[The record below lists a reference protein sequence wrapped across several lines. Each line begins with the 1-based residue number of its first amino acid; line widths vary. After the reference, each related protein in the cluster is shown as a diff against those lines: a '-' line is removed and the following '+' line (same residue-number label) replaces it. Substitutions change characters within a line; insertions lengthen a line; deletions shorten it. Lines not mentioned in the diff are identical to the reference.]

1 MTTMPLLIL
10 GFLVFALC
18 IAGILEYQFHLKS
31 LSLIPLR
38 IHVNGTR
45 GKSSVTRLVAAGLRE
60 GGLRTFA
67 KTTGTAPRV
76 IDSEGKDRIIH
87 RLRLPS
93 IGEQVRLL
101 RYFSVQKPDA
111 VVIECMAVQPQY
123 QWIAEHKMVKSH
135 IGVITNVR
143 PDHLDEMGPT
153 EEDVAYSLCNTV
165 PVNSVLITGE
175 DQKPDILRE
184 VAKQNSTKFI
194 KSDESSIQ
202 KKELDGFSYMEHPAN
217 IAVALD
223 VCKQVGVNR
232 STALKGMH
240 KVQPDAG
247 ALVAWNL
254 DIDNKNVRFVNGMA
268 ANDPVSTL
276 QIWNFISERF
286 ITNEETTCIFF
297 NSRDDR
303 PVRTRQMIELTFEK
317 IKPDYFFIRGDKV
330 DKIIDT
336 FGKTSLKTSIDIIG
350 LEQPL
355 EDVISSMK
363 NLPNKSLV
371 YAIGNQVGA
380 GQEILENIAMLK
392 NNG

>member
-1 MTTMPLLIL
+1 MTAMPLIIL
-10 GFLVFALC
+10 GFLVLTLC
-18 IAGILEYQFHLKS
+18 VAGVLEYQFHLRS
-31 LSLIPLR
+31 LSSIPLR

-101 RYFSVQKPDA
+101 SYFSSQKPDA

-123 QWIAEHKMVKSH
+123 QWIAEHQMVKSH

-153 EEDVAYSLCNTV
+153 EEDVARSLCNTV

-175 DQKPDILRE
+175 DQKPEIIKE
-184 VAKQNSTKFI
+184 VAEQNDSLFI
-194 KSDESSIQ
+194 KSNDSTI
-202 KKELDGFSYMEHPAN
+202 KKSELDQFSYMEHPSN

-223 VCKQVGVNR
+223 VCQQAGVNR
-232 STALKGMH
+232 VTALRGMH
-240 KVQPDAG
+240 KVQPDVG
-247 ALVAWNL
+247 ALISWDLEL
-254 DIDNKNVRFVNGMA
+254 DTKKINFVNGMA

-276 QIWNFISERF
+276 QIWKFIMDRYA
-286 ITNEETTCIFF
+286 TNEETSCVFF
-297 NSRDDR
+297 NSRQDR
-303 PVRTRQMIELTFEK
+303 PSRTRQMIELTFQE
-317 IKPDYFFIRGDKV
+317 IKPDYFFIRGNKV
-330 DKIIDT
+330 KKTIDA
-336 FGKTSLKTSIDIIG
+336 FSNNSPKTTIAIIG
-350 LEQPL
+350 LEEPF
-355 EDVISSMK
+355 EDVISNFK
-363 NLPNKSLV
+363 KLPNNTLI

-380 GQEILENIAMLK
+380 GQEILEKISEYK
-392 NNG
+392 SNG

>member
-18 IAGILEYQFHLKS
+18 IAGILEHQFHLKS

-60 GGLRTFA
+60 GGIRTFA

-101 RYFSVQKPDA
+101 NYFSVQKPEA

-123 QWIAEHKMVKSH
+123 QWISEHKMVKSH

-153 EEDVAYSLCNTV
+153 EEDVAHSLCNTV
-165 PVNSVLITGE
+165 PVNSILITGE
-175 DQKPDILRE
+175 DQKPDILKE
-184 VAKQNSTKFI
+184 VAKQNGSTFI
-194 KSDESSIQ
+194 KSDESSV
-202 KKELDGFSYMEHPAN
+202 KKNELDGFNYMEHPVN

-223 VCKQVGVNR
+223 VCKQAGVDR

-247 ALVAWNL
+247 ALVTWNL
-254 DIDNKNVRFVNGMA
+254 DMNNKNVRFVNGMA

-276 QIWNFISERF
+276 QIWNFIADVF
-286 ITNEETTCIFF
+286 AADEETTCVFF

-303 PVRTRQMIELTFEK
+303 PVRTRQMIELTFQK
-317 IKPDYFFIRGDKV
+317 IKPDYFFVRGDKV
-330 DKIIDT
+330 KNIIDN
-336 FGKTSLKTSIDIIG
+336 FGKTSPKTRVGIIG

-355 EDVISSMK
+355 EEVISSLK
-363 NLPNKSLV
+363 NLPNNSLV

-380 GQEILENIAMLK
+380 GQEILEKVATLK
-392 NNG
+392 QNG

>member
-18 IAGILEYQFHLKS
+18 IAGILEHQFHLKS

-60 GGLRTFA
+60 GGLKTFA

-101 RYFSVQKPDA
+101 RYFSAQKPDA

-153 EEDVAYSLCNTV
+153 EEDVAHSLCNTV

-184 VAKQNSTKFI
+184 VAKQNGTRFI
-194 KSDESSIQ
+194 KSDESSVR
-202 KKELDGFSYMEHPAN
+202 KTELDGFNYMEHPSN

-247 ALVAWNL
+247 ALVAWDLNMN
-254 DIDNKNVRFVNGMA
+254 NKNVRFVNGMA

-286 ITNEETTCIFF
+286 VSDEETTCVFF

-303 PVRTRQMIELTFEK
+303 PVRTRQMIELTFEN

-330 DKIIDT
+330 KKIIDT
-336 FGKTSLKTSIDIIG
+336 FGKTSSKTSVEIIG

-355 EDVISSMK
+355 EDVISSLK
-363 NLPNKSLV
+363 NLPNNSLV

-392 NNG
+392 HNV

>member
-1 MTTMPLLIL
+1 MPLLIL

-175 DQKPDILRE
+175 EQKPDILRE
-184 VAKQNSTKFI
+184 VAKQNSTRFI

-202 KKELDGFSYMEHPAN
+202 KKELDGFSYMEHPSN

-254 DIDNKNVRFVNGMA
+254 DVDNKNVRFVNGMA

-286 ITNEETTCIFF
+286 VTNEETTCIFF

-330 DKIIDT
+330 KKIIDT
-336 FGKTSLKTSIDIIG
+336 FGNTSLKTSIDIIG

-355 EDVISSMK
+355 EDVISSLK

-380 GQEILENIAMLK
+380 GQEILENIARLK

>member
-153 EEDVAYSLCNTV
+153 EEDVAHSLCNTV

-184 VAKQNSTKFI
+184 VAKQNSTRFI

-202 KKELDGFSYMEHPAN
+202 KKELDGFSYMEHPSN

-286 ITNEETTCIFF
+286 VTDEETTCIFF

-330 DKIIDT
+330 KKIIDT
-336 FGKTSLKTSIDIIG
+336 FGKTSSKTSIDIIG

-355 EDVISSMK
+355 EDVISSLK
-363 NLPNKSLV
+363 NLPNNSLV

-380 GQEILENIAMLK
+380 GQEILENIARLK